1 MDSLRILVVDDEPS
15 VRRTLGGFLTDI
27 GHEILEADDGQI
39 ALDSLAANH
48 IDLVLTDLSMPRLD
62 GMSLLGQMRGEGYE
76 MPVVIVTGQ
85 GTMESAIGALR
96 LGAADFLTKP
106 VSLCQLEAVVEKA
119 VRLGALERRTR
130 RLEGNL
136 VRLQNQSERREG
148 YAGVIGTSPA
158 AHRIRKEIKVAVEG
172 GCETILLTGKTG
184 TGKEV
189 VARAIHRT
197 AFGGN
202 RPFIALNCP
211 SIPDSLLESELFG
224 HRKGA
229 FTGAGENRPGA
240 FELADGG
247 TLLLDE
253 VAELSERAQAS
264 LLRVLETRCVR
275 RVGGREERLV
285 SVRLVAATNVSLEE
299 RVRAGAFRSDL
310 FYRLNLFHIELP
322 PLCERP
328 EDILPLARHFLEW
341 ACSVRNREILRLSPE
356 AETML
361 KNHPLPGNA
370 RQVRNV
376 IERAVIVR
384 LRGEILPLDL
394 ALPPADGEIA
404 DSASDPA
411 GERERLAAALE
422 QARWNRKEA
431 ARCLGIPYS
440 TLRYKIQKHGL

>member
-158 AHRIRKEIKVAVEG
+158 A
-172 GCETILLTGKTG
+172 
-184 TGKEV
+184 
-189 VARAIHRT
+189 RA
-197 AFGGN
+197 
-202 RPFIALNCP
+202 
-211 SIPDSLLESELFG
+211 
-224 HRKGA
+224 
-229 FTGAGENRPGA
+229 
-240 FELADGG
+240 
-247 TLLLDE
+247 
-253 VAELSERAQAS
+253 
-264 LLRVLETRCVR
+264 
-275 RVGGREERLV
+275 
-285 SVRLVAATNVSLEE
+285 
-299 RVRAGAFRSDL
+299 
-310 FYRLNLFHIELP
+310 P
-322 PLCERP
+322 PT
-328 EDILPLARHFLEW
+328 
-341 ACSVRNREILRLSPE
+341 S
-356 AETML
+356 
-361 KNHPLPGNA
+361 
-370 RQVRNV
+370 
-376 IERAVIVR
+376 
-384 LRGEILPLDL
+384 
-394 ALPPADGEIA
+394 
-404 DSASDPA
+404 
-411 GERERLAAALE
+411 
-422 QARWNRKEA
+422 
-431 ARCLGIPYS
+431 
-440 TLRYKIQKHGL
+440 